1 MMANQAAQREAEIE
15 LVRPGQLGQVLG
27 TPQAQALKWTKREDF
42 PAPVIWFQARPVWDR
57 ADLERW
63 AKERTF
69 G

>member
-1 MMANQAAQREAEIE
+1 
-15 LVRPGQLGQVLG
+15 VLG
-27 TPQAQALKWTKREDF
+27 TPQAQAFKWTKREDF
-42 PAPVIWFQARPVWDR
+42 PAPVIWLEARPVWDR